1 MRAIGSFTAA
11 ALGLVVLTSTSQLWA
26 DSMDPAFERLV
37 LNDNCRGSVDGAGK
51 YYDPVRGFDRCLT
64 NDLAFAKL
72 VSQLGFA
79 LAPVASSPARTA
91 GFGGYKIVIEGSFT
105 TIDSDSHHWQEGTQG
120 APNKSTG
127 ESSTRNPSP
136 NDVLQVYTLKLAK
149 GFPFGVEL
157 GASFGY
163 LVNTNIVSGGGDI
176 RLALFEGFREYVP
189 GYLPDVGVAGGVR
202 TITGSPQLKLTIA
215 SFAAQLSKPIPIAGT
230 VVLQPHVGYQW
241 IRIFGDSGLIDLTPN
256 TDAVSHCGYQG
267 DNSPVTTGAS
277 APYDGQPVCTG
288 TSADF
293 NNNVV
298 FDNVRLTR
306 HRINFG
312 AQFRFQMVQL
322 GVHVITDLMS
332 PSEANKDLV
341 DVADPDDPRGA
352 TKLKEQVNPFDDDPR
367 TDGDDTVNKQW
378 TVAVELGA
386 AF

>member
-37 LNDNCRGSVDGAGK
+37 LNDNCRGTVSGVGE
-51 YYDPVRGFDRCLT
+51 YYDPTRGFDRCLT
-64 NDLAFAKL
+64 NDEAFAKL

-79 LAPVASSPARTA
+79 LAPIPSHPARTA
-91 GFGGYKIVIEGSFT
+91 GFGGYKIAIEGSFT
-105 TIDSDSHHWQEGTQG
+105 TIDSDSHYWQEGTQG

-127 ESSTRNPSP
+127 QSSTRNPTP
-136 NDVLQVYTLKLAK
+136 NDVLQVYTLQLSK
-149 GFPFGVEL
+149 GFPFGIEL

-163 LVNTNIVSGGGDI
+163 MVNSNIIAGGGDV
-176 RLALFEGFREYVP
+176 RVALFEGFREYVP
-189 GYLPDVGVAGGVR
+189 GFLPDVGVAGGVR
-202 TITGSPQLKLTIA
+202 TITGTPQLKLTIA
-215 SFAAQLSKPIPIAGT
+215 SFDAQLSKPIPIAGT

-267 DNSPVTTGAS
+267 DNTPVTTGAS

-298 FDNVRLTR
+298 FNNVRLTR

-312 AQFRFQMVQL
+312 ASLRFQMVQF

-332 PSEANKDLV
+332 PASANKDTIE
-341 DVADPDDPRGA
+341 ATDPDDPRGN
-352 TKLKEQVNPFDDDPR
+352 TKLKEPLNRFADDPR
-367 TDGDDTVNKQW
+367 TPGNDEVTKQW

-386 AF
+386 VF